1 MGKKEKE
8 KKKKEKAELEKEKE
22 KDLEEVAKL
31 FEDIIN
37 GEKTE
42 ENLEGFISGL
52 DTKIK
57 KKNSNNTV
65 AYIFGFLVSRN
76 IFLHLLFTLIL
87 NYSIMFAMQ
96 GFFHLVIYDKFY
108 IFALSILMFTIAE
121 FIIKIIFIRFFLK
134 VILVSMGLFL
144 LILQLLYVELMYYFL
159 PGYNFESQINLLVFV
174 FAFALFRYFITRVAH
189 RYVASLKK
197 GD

>member
-1 MGKKEKE
+1 MGKKKE
-8 KKKKEKAELEKEKE
+8 KKQKDKAELEKEKE
-22 KDLEEVAKL
+22 KDLEEVTKL

-42 ENLEGFISGL
+42 ENLEEFISGI
-52 DTKIK
+52 DSKIK

-76 IFLHLLFTLIL
+76 IWLHLLLTLVL

-96 GFFHLVIYDKFY
+96 GFFRLVIYDKFY

-121 FIIKIIFIRFFLK
+121 FIVKIIFIRFFLK

-144 LILQLLYVELMYYFL
+144 LVLQLLYIELLYYFL
-159 PGYNFESQINLLVFV
+159 PGYSFESQINLLAFI
-174 FAFALFRYFITRVAH
+174 FAFAIFRYFITRVAH
-189 RYVASLKK
+189 KYVASLKK